1 MNSLFVEA
9 SAKTAVGV
17 SEAFRE
23 VVKKIIDTP
32 ELWAAATDKTRTGG
46 TRLPPLTGNATPSSP
61 GMPGTINLDDARD
74 NSGGGGCAC

>member
-17 SEAFRE
+17 TEAFRE

-46 TRLPPLTGNATPSSP
+46 ARPAPPSNNNSTSAS
-61 GMPGTINLDDARD
+61 GMPGTINLDDGPD
-74 NSGGGGCAC
+74 NASGGGCSC